1 MKTLY
6 LVFRLVRWQTES
18 KEGVNPYLVD
28 FSRYYVG
35 NTSFYKK
42 YKKQYPFFTR
52 MCKRTKNN
60 RILVTEKMDINQ
72 YLAQNINLWY
82 YN

>member
-6 LVFRLVRWQTES
+6 LVFRLVRWQTKS
-18 KEGVNPYLVD
+18 MEGVNPYLVD
-28 FSRYYVG
+28 HCHYSDA
-35 NTSFYKK
+35 SFYEKHR
-42 YKKQYPFFTR
+42 KQYPFFTR

-60 RILVTEKMDINQ
+60 RILVTTEIGNNR